1 MQAGEMG
8 RPALTPSPAEIPL
21 ERERELAELSAA
33 VTAAMSGSGRI
44 VLVEGAPGLG
54 KTLLLSLAAREAQER
69 GVTVLRARGGELER
83 QFPFGVALQLFE
95 PVLSSASAAERR
107 RILAGAAAH
116 AAPVLAGASVE
127 TRTGE
132 PDFAVLHG
140 LHWVAANLAEERP
153 LLLAIDDAH
162 AADEASLRAL
172 LYMAQRIEDLPLA
185 LLLTTRPAAASAAG
199 GALTALATHP
209 LVRRLELDPLSEPA
223 IATIVRERLPR
234 ADDAFCAACAR
245 ATGGNPFFARE
256 LLTEA
261 STAAIPPTAEHA
273 ARVGEMGPAT
283 IALAVGAR
291 LERLAKGAVP
301 LAQAVAVLGDAA
313 ALPEAAALAGLPQ
326 AQARAAADELTG
338 ADVLRP
344 APALSFV
351 HPIVRQAVYLGIPAA
366 ERAQLH
372 LDAARLLGPEGAE
385 HAAPHLLRTAPSGDG
400 EHGWIVE
407 CLHAAARRALSGGSP
422 EIAAHYLER
431 ALEEPMPAATRA
443 RLLVDLGRAEAR
455 AGRATAIERLRAAV
469 ALLEQP
475 QERARALAQL
485 GHALYAAG
493 DNAGAAG
500 AFDEGLQIL
509 GGADPA
515 LEEELTAGYIGAARL
530 DFRTREEALARFEAL
545 LSGSAEATTRAQR
558 ELLAHRALEHA
569 LLGNVPA
576 EEVLA
581 LVRRA
586 LGDGQLLREVGAD
599 GVAHAVAVATLL
611 IVDALDELEEATTA
625 GLEDARRRGSVVAF
639 AGMSTAR
646 GAARYLRGDL
656 TGALADLQGGLEPVP
671 VMLLA
676 QPYARGWIALA
687 HLDRG
692 EHEETR
698 RTLGPL
704 PAEDD
709 GPSQYPTYNWILF
722 ARGRLAHT
730 TGDPVEGLEHL
741 LACGRR
747 QLAIPAPNPALLSW
761 RAEAAI
767 AAFKVGQ
774 VEQAHELADEELR
787 LARAF
792 GSPRA
797 LGNALRAAGL
807 VRGGGGGIELL
818 EEAVAVLER
827 SACRL
832 EHARALI
839 DLGAALR
846 RGGRQAD
853 ARETLR
859 VGLDAVYHCRANGL
873 AEFARAELVAA
884 GARPRRPAMRGA
896 DALTPS
902 ELRVSELAERG
913 LTNREIAQALFVSTK
928 TVEFHLRNAY
938 LKLRISSRRELSGA
952 LHGRTDATMEFPV
965 VERPARQAR
974 P

>member
-1 MQAGEMG
+1 MG
-8 RPALTPSPAEIPL
+8 RRDLLTPSPIDTPL
-21 ERERELAELSAA
+21 ERERELAELREA
-33 VTAAMSGSGRI
+33 VAVAMSGVGRI

-54 KTLLLSLAAREAQER
+54 KTLLLSLAAREAHER
-69 GVTVLRARGGELER
+69 GLTVLRARGGELER

-95 PVLSSASAAERR
+95 PALSGASAAERR
-107 RILAGAAAH
+107 RILSGAAAH
-116 AAPVLAGASVE
+116 AAPVLEGAAIE
-127 TRTGE
+127 THVGE

-140 LHWVAANLAEERP
+140 LHWVAANLTEQRP

-185 LLLTTRPAAASAAG
+185 LLLTARPEPASTASD
-199 GALTALATHP
+199 ALTALVTHP
-209 LVRRLELDPLSEPA
+209 LVRRLELEPLSEAA
-223 IATIVRERLPR
+223 IRAIVRERLPH
-234 ADDAFCAACAR
+234 AEDAFCRACAS
-245 ATGGNPFFARE
+245 ATSGNPFFARE
-256 LLTEA
+256 LLTEVSA
-261 STAAIPPTAEHA
+261 AAIPPTAQHA
-273 ARVGEMGPAT
+273 ARVKEMGPAT
-283 IALAVGAR
+283 VGRAVGAR
-291 LERLAKGAVP
+291 LERLTDGAVP

-313 ALPEAAALAGLPQ
+313 ALPHAAALAGLPKT
-326 AQARAAADELTG
+326 QARVAADELAG

-351 HPIVRQAVYLGIPAA
+351 HPIVRQAVYLGISAA

-372 LDAARLLGPEGAE
+372 FEAARLLHRNSSER
-385 HAAPHLLRTAPSGDG
+385 AAPHLLHTAPSGDG
-400 EHGWIVE
+400 EPRWVVE

-422 EIAAHYLER
+422 EIAARYLER
-431 ALEEPMPAATRA
+431 ALEESSPPATRA
-443 RLLVDLGRAEAR
+443 RLLIDLGRAEAR
-455 AGRATAIERLRAAV
+455 AGRPSAIDRLRSAV
-469 ALLEQP
+469 ELLEKP

-485 GHALYAAG
+485 GHALYGAG
-493 DNAGAAG
+493 DNAGAAH
-500 AFDEGLQIL
+500 AFDEGLRVL

-515 LEEELTAGYIGAARL
+515 LEEELTAGYVGAARL
-530 DFRTREEALARFEAL
+530 DFRTREEALTRFEAL
-545 LSGSAEATTRAQR
+545 LSGSAEATTRAQC

-569 LLGNVPA
+569 LLGNAPA

-586 LGDGQLLREVGAD
+586 LGGGRLLQEVGAD

-611 IVDALDELEEATTA
+611 IVDALDELEEAATA

-646 GAARYLRGDL
+646 GTARYLRGDL

-692 EHEETR
+692 ELEEAQHS
-698 RTLGPL
+698 LGPP
-704 PAEDD
+704 PADD
-709 GPSQYPTYNWILF
+709 DEPNQYPTYNWILY
-722 ARGRLAHT
+722 ARGRLAHMN
-730 TGDPVEGLEHL
+730 GEPAQALEHL

-767 AAFKVGQ
+767 AAFKLGRA
-774 VEQAHELADEELR
+774 EQARELADEELR

-792 GSPRA
+792 GAPRA
-797 LGNALRAAGL
+797 VGNALRAAGL
-807 VRGGGGGIELL
+807 VRGGAEGIDLL

-846 RGGRQAD
+846 RAGHQGD
-853 ARETLR
+853 AREALR
-859 VGLDAVYHCRANGL
+859 VGLDAVYHFGANGL

-913 LTNREIAQALFVSTK
+913 LTNRAIAQALFISTK

-938 LKLRISSRRELSGA
+938 LKLRISSRRELSDA
-952 LHGRTDATMEFPV
+952 LRGRTDATAEL
-965 VERPARQAR
+965 PAVDRR
-974 P
+974 GR